1 MNYWLSV
8 VAVAA
13 SMPMALVSI
22 SKLVLLL
29 GAAIT
34 RLQIRRN
41 HLSTE
46 QGFLTG
52 ISFVNLSIYATV
64 IILLI
69 SALWTTADP
78 ETAFFA
84 FLKHSKIL
92 IIPLIGYIAYQKGY
106 TIISLKIALQAQVVV
121 LLLAFS
127 FAAFGWIQGQALSN
141 MKTSVFSESELDQS
155 IMFVVSAT
163 ILWFVSNTITA
174 KAWTNRTIVVLFF
187 AYIFLISTSRTAY
200 IIALASISMFIIYL
214 QPFKFK
220 WTLVWLAPS
229 MIAALIF
236 VGSPQFQHRVVKAIT
251 ELQAIDQPQN
261 VVTSTGWRIHVWQ
274 RSVDAFIEQ
283 PLWGHGVGSWT
294 TTVKR
299 LESTRGEDN
308 IGTGKLSNPHQEY
321 LLYAVELGVLGV
333 ILKFLFFIATAIE
346 SLKFNPPMRQ
356 ASIAVLVCIG
366 LAGLFNSIIFDDLIG
381 DFLMIMMGLCLAAGR
396 EQLALNHEKTE
407 RCQ

>member
-13 SMPMALVSI
+13 SMPMALVSL

-41 HLSTE
+41 HLPTE

-52 ISFVNLSIYATV
+52 ISTVNLSIYATV

-92 IIPLIGYIAYQKGY
+92 IIPLIGYIAYQKGH
-106 TIISLKIALQAQVVV
+106 TIISLKIALRAQVVV

-163 ILWFVSNTITA
+163 ILWFVSNTITT
-174 KAWTNRTIVVLFF
+174 KAWANRTIVVLFF

-200 IIALASISMFIIYL
+200 IIALASISMFIIYH

-220 WTLVWLAPS
+220 WTLVWLSPS
-229 MIAALIF
+229 MIAVLIF

-274 RSVDAFIEQ
+274 RSLDAFIEQ

-299 LESTRGEDN
+299 IESTRGEDN

-321 LLYAVELGVLGV
+321 LLYAVELGVLGL
-333 ILKFLFFIATAIE
+333 ILKLLFFSAVVMQA
-346 SLKFNPPMRQ
+346 LKFEPPMRQ

-381 DFLMIMMGLCLAAGR
+381 DFLMIMIGLCLATGQ
-396 EQLALNHEKTE
+396 EQLKLNHEKT
-407 RCQ
+407 QSGL